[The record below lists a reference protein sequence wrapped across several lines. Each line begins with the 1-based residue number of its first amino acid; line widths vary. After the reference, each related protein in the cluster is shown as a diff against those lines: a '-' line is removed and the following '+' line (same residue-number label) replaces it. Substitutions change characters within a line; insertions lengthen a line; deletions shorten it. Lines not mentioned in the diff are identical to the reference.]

1 MSKTL
6 IPLYYAI
13 VKHFMDGQED
23 CAAGVVDALKPDYG
37 DYKML
42 TLKDVEEAL
51 ATAKENGMRLRP
63 VWHGL
68 CGAFWR
74 ALGEKTGRMRSRGIC
89 GWRKLR
95 CRCFFSFAACA
106 WRARLK

>member
-1 MSKTL
+1 MRKTL
-6 IPLYYAI
+6 IPLHYAI

-51 ATAKENGMRLRP
+51 ATAKENGILDETRCDLDSNDELVIYYRVTDFGKDMI
-63 VWHGL
+63 
-68 CGAFWR
+68 
-74 ALGEKTGRMRSRGIC
+74 GRYI
-89 GWRKLR
+89 
-95 CRCFFSFAACA
+95 
-106 WRARLK
+106 